1 MTDDFDFSIFET
13 NSALDKADEASLEN
27 LVKHAE
33 EMAELK
39 DTIESIEGTLS
50 ELTKQ
55 YNYIAQEVIPNM
67 LDELGLKT
75 FELKDGSKITVKDF
89 ISGSLPKDEQGF
101 SQAIDWLKENELEG
115 ILKTDV
121 SMKFG
126 KGEDNFAKNA
136 IALLEQNG
144 YAVES
149 KYGVH
154 PQTLYSSI
162 RELQRHGVV
171 IPFEMLGLYA
181 GKKAD
186 IKLKK

>member
-1 MTDDFDFSIFET
+1 MTDDFDFSVFET
-13 NSALDKADEASLEN
+13 GSSVDKAEQASLEN
-27 LVKHAE
+27 LVKQAE

-39 DTIESIEGTLS
+39 DTIESIEATLS
-50 ELTKQ
+50 ELNKQ

-101 SQAIDWLKENELEG
+101 GQAVDWLKDNDLES

-126 KGEDNFAKNA
+126 KGEDNYAKNA

-144 YAVES
+144 YAVDT

-154 PQTLYSSI
+154 PQTLYASL
-162 RELQRHGVV
+162 RELQKHGVV
-171 IPFEMLGLYA
+171 VPFEMLGLYA

>member
-1 MTDDFDFSIFET
+1 MTDDFDFSVFEQIPV
-13 NSALDKADEASLEN
+13 DKEAEASLEN
-27 LVKHAE
+27 LVKNAE

-39 DTIESIEGTLS
+39 GTIESIEGTLS

-55 YNYIAQEVIPNM
+55 YNYISQEVIPNM

-89 ISGSLPKDEQGF
+89 MSGSLPKDEEKF
-101 SQAIDWLKENELEG
+101 AQAIDWLKDNDLEG

-136 IALLEQNG
+136 IELLKENG
-144 YAVES
+144 YEPDS

-154 PQTLYSSI
+154 PQTLYSSL
-162 RELQRHGVV
+162 RELIKNDVSV
-171 IPFEMLGLYA
+171 PFEMLGIYA

>member
-1 MTDDFDFSIFET
+1 MNNDFDFSVFEQVST
-13 NSALDKADEASLEN
+13 NEDEASLQN
-27 LVKHAE
+27 LVKQAE
-33 EMAELK
+33 DMADLKIVIEEL
-39 DTIESIEGTLS
+39 EANLS
-50 ELTKQ
+50 DLNKQ
-55 YNYIAQEVIPNM
+55 YNYISQEVIPNM

-89 ISGSLPKDEQGF
+89 MSGSLPKEETRF
-101 SQAIDWLKENELEG
+101 AQAVDWLKENDLES

-126 KGEDNFAKNA
+126 KGEEDSVKNVLD
-136 IALLEQNG
+136 ILRHRG
-144 YAVES
+144 YDPES

-154 PQTLYSSI
+154 PQTLYSSL
-162 RELQRHGVV
+162 RELQKNGIV
-171 IPFEMLGLYA
+171 IPFEMLGIYA

>member
-1 MTDDFDFSIFET
+1 MSEDFDFSLFDQGSSKE
-13 NSALDKADEASLEN
+13 DEASLEN

-39 DTIESIEGTLS
+39 GTIDSLQGTVD

-55 YNYIAQEVIPNM
+55 YNYISQELIPNM

-89 ISGSLPKDEQGF
+89 MSGSLPKDEQRF
-101 SQAIDWLKENELEG
+101 AEAIEWLIDHDLEG
-115 ILKTDV
+115 ILKTEV

-126 KGEDNFAKNA
+126 KGESNFANNA
-136 IALLEQNG
+136 VELLKENG
-144 YAVES
+144 YEVDS
-149 KYGVH
+149 KYGAH
-154 PQTLYSSI
+154 PQTLYSAI
-162 RELQRHGVV
+162 RELIKEGEV
-171 IPFEMLGLYA
+171 IPFEKLGLYA
-181 GKKAD
+181 GKKAE

>member
-1 MTDDFDFSIFET
+1 MTDDFDYSVFEQIPV
-13 NSALDKADEASLEN
+13 DKEADASLEN

-39 DTIESIEGTLS
+39 QTIDSIQGTID

-55 YNYIAQEVIPNM
+55 YNYISQEIIPNM

-89 ISGSLPKDEQGF
+89 LSGSLPKEEDKF
-101 SQAIDWLKENELEG
+101 NQAIDWLKDHELES
-115 ILKTDV
+115 ILKTEV
-121 SMKFG
+121 TLKFG

-136 IALLEQNG
+136 IALLKEND
-144 YAVES
+144 YDPSS

-162 RELQRHGVV
+162 RELQKDGIV

>member
-1 MTDDFDFSIFET
+1 MSQDFDYSIFEKV
-13 NSALDKADEASLEN
+13 APKQDEASIEN
-27 LVKHAE
+27 LVKQAE

-39 DTIESIEGTLS
+39 DNIESLQGTLD

-89 ISGSLPKDEQGF
+89 ISGSLPKDEERF
-101 SQAIDWLKENELEG
+101 NQAVEWLKDNDLES

-121 SMKFG
+121 SIKFG

-136 IALLEQNG
+136 LALLKENG
-144 YAVES
+144 YDPET

-154 PQTLYSSI
+154 PQTLYASI
-162 RELQRHGVV
+162 RELQKDGIVV
-171 IPFEMLGLYA
+171 PFEMLGLYA

>member
-1 MTDDFDFSIFET
+1 MTNDFDFSVFDQIPI
-13 NSALDKADEASLEN
+13 DKAEEASLEN
-27 LVKHAE
+27 LIKQAE

-39 DTIESIEGTLS
+39 DTIESIDATLS
-50 ELTKQ
+50 ELNKQ

-89 ISGSLPKDEQGF
+89 ISGSLPKEEHAF
-101 SQAIDWLKENELEG
+101 AQAIDWLKENDLEA

-126 KGEDNFAKNA
+126 KGEDNYAKNA
-136 IALLEQNG
+136 IALLEENG
-144 YAVES
+144 YTVDT

-162 RELQRHGVV
+162 RELQKEGVI
-171 IPFEMLGLYA
+171 IPYEMLGLYA

>member
-1 MTDDFDFSIFET
+1 MTDNFDFSIFEQVAET
-13 NSALDKADEASLEN
+13 QDVASIEN
-27 LVKHAE
+27 LVKNAE

-39 DTIESIEGTLS
+39 ENIESLEETLS
-50 ELTKQ
+50 GLNKH

-67 LDELGLKT
+67 LDELGMKT

-89 ISGSLPKDEQGF
+89 MSGSLPKEEERFD
-101 SQAIDWLKENELEG
+101 QAINWLKENELES

-121 SMKFG
+121 SLKFG

-136 IALLEQNG
+136 LALLEQNG
-144 YAVES
+144 YAPET
-149 KYGVH
+149 KYGAH
-154 PQTLYSSI
+154 PQTLYAAI
-162 RELQRHGVV
+162 RELQKNGVV

-186 IKLKK
+186 IKLSKKK